1 MSPVA
6 SRHCQHREGAG
17 RCIFFEY
24 HALQSNHCQ
33 TSLTCLA
40 SSLAVSHS
48 PLLLSAA
55 PGTQIQWHRG
65 PGSRLN
71 YLANMAT
78 CRYWVYLLYLL
89 SAICLGCKSYCRL
102 MLMPPTTGV
111 WRRQMANKQIRCGR
125 GHHNTHSGHT
135 LALVTEIRRVKGCQD
150 CVVPPHR
157 PCDDCVG
164 TTPDLQHAA
173 PEYSGIVSIVNTV

>member
-33 TSLTCLA
+33 TSLTSLA

-111 WRRQMANKQIRCGR
+111 WRRQMANKQIRCGVT
-125 GHHNTHSGHT
+125 HSTHNTA
-135 LALVTEIRRVKGCQD
+135 LAVATHWRWSRRLEG
-150 CVVPPHR
+150 
-157 PCDDCVG
+157 
-164 TTPDLQHAA
+164 
-173 PEYSGIVSIVNTV
+173 